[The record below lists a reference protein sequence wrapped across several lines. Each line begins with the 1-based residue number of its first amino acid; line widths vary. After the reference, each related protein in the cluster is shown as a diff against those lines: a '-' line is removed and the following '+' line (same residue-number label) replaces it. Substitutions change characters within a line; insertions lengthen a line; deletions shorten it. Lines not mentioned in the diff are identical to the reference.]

1 MRLDLALVERGLV
14 RSRNQA
20 ARLIVDGQVTINGQV
35 VSKASVE
42 VSDADRL
49 VVKQESYV
57 ARSAHKLLFA
67 LSHFEIKVPNFC
79 LDVGA
84 STGGFT
90 QVLLERGAEKVI
102 ALDVGSDQLS
112 PELRHDP
119 RIIEVSGVNIRGFD
133 PMSLPIPPVQIKLV
147 VVDLSFISLKL
158 VARQILS
165 CAPNADFVFLIKP
178 QFELQRSDLNSQGV
192 VTDPERRRYGLKQ
205 ALEGLSEAGFSLLSL
220 AQSPM
225 TGGKGNVEF
234 LAHCRAGEPIDLKS
248 LLAELD

>member
-20 ARLIVDGQVTINGQV
+20 ARLVVDGHVTVNGQA
-35 VSKASVE
+35 VSKASLE
-42 VSDADRL
+42 VSASDLL

-57 ARSAHKLLFA
+57 ARSAHKLIFA
-67 LSHFEIKVPNFC
+67 LSQFEIQVPEYC

-90 QVLLERGAEKVI
+90 QVLLEMGAESVI
-102 ALDVGSDQLS
+102 ALDVGTDQLS
-112 PELRHDP
+112 AELRGDP
-119 RIIEVSGVNIRGFD
+119 RVLEMSGVNIRD
-133 PMSLPIPPVQIKLV
+133 LEPQSLPIPPLQIQLV
-147 VVDLSFISLKL
+147 VVDLSFISLRL
-158 VARQILS
+158 VAKQILS

-192 VTDPERRRYGLKQ
+192 VTDPKRRRHGLEQ
-205 ALEGLSEAGFSLLSL
+205 ALRGLSEAGFRLLSL
-220 AQSPM
+220 AQSPI

-234 LAHCRAGEPIDLKS
+234 LAYCRAGKPTDPKP
-248 LLAELD
+248 LLAALD